1 MIFLKAFKKIHYWE
15 NEIKQ
20 MEKKNKFADYI
31 QASKKNN
38 WNIKTE
44 LSMKNNQTHYA
55 CKGDLFFIRT
65 HILRKGIF

>member
-1 MIFLKAFKKIHYWE
+1 
-15 NEIKQ
+15 
-20 MEKKNKFADYI
+20 MEKKNKFAVYI
-31 QASKKNN
+31 EASKKNN

-65 HILRKGIF
+65 DILRKGIF